1 MTAMPCAS
9 PRRAE
14 AVAAVLC
21 GLLFALLLAG
31 CSTPPP
37 ARNTAQQA
45 SATHSQGAA
54 RALATGELEQALTL
68 YTRALAAAESVEDFE
83 LGGAALLNLAL
94 VHARRGEMALAHGR
108 LGRILAAPQRFG
120 APLQAR
126 AGARKALLHL
136 DGNELDAAMQA
147 ADAAQAA
154 CAAPCDVAAVLANV
168 RAHVALMRG
177 DAAEAAAQ
185 AQRAIALAAE
195 QPAELANAQRQLGRA
210 RLQQGQAS
218 EAAAALALALAID
231 QRLGLPERIGLDL
244 LLAGDAELRRSQTVA
259 AREFYER
266 ALAVYRAGGFG
277 KSADAARAR
286 LDALGK

>member
-1 MTAMPCAS
+1 M
-9 PRRAE
+9 
-14 AVAAVLC
+14 LC

-37 ARNTAQQA
+37 TRNTAQQA
-45 SATHSQGAA
+45 SATHSQGGA

-83 LGGAALLNLAL
+83 LGGAVLLNLAL
-94 VHARRGEMALAHGR
+94 VHARRGEMALAQGR
-108 LGRILAAPQRFG
+108 LSSILAAPQRFG

-136 DGNELDAAMQA
+136 DGNELDAAVQA

-244 LLAGDAELRRSQTVA
+244 LLAGDAELRRSQTAA

>member
-1 MTAMPCAS
+1 MTAMRFVS
-9 PRRAE
+9 RRRAE
-14 AVAAVLC
+14 AVAAALC
-21 GLLFALLLAG
+21 LVLAG

-54 RALATGELEQALTL
+54 RALAAGELEQSLTL

-83 LGGAALLNLAL
+83 LSGAALLNLAL
-94 VHARRGEMALAHGR
+94 VHARRGEVALAHGR
-108 LGRILAAPQRFG
+108 LARIMAAPQRFG

-136 DGNELDAAMQA
+136 DANELDAALQA

-154 CAAPCDVAAVLANV
+154 CVTPCDVAAVLANV
-168 RAHVALMRG
+168 RAHTALLRG
-177 DAAEAAAQ
+177 DGATAATE
-185 AQRAIALAAE
+185 AQRAVTLATE

-210 RLQQGQAS
+210 RLQQGQAG

-244 LLAGDAELRRSQTVA
+244 LLAGDAEVRRSQTGA